1 MKKATCRDMRGACDA
16 KFQGE
21 TPEEIGQGCRQHVM
35 EMVQSGDEAHKI
47 AMDDM
52 MKLGK
57 EEQEKWYEDFRSRFD
72 SLQDA

>member
-1 MKKATCRDMRGACDA
+1 MKKATCRDVRGACDA

-21 TPEEIGQGCRQHVM
+21 TAEEMGANCRQHVM
-35 EMVQSGDEAHKI
+35 EMMQ
-47 AMDDM
+47 
-52 MKLGK
+52 LRK

>member
-16 KFQGE
+16 EFQGE
-21 TPEEIGQGCRQHVM
+21 TPEEIDQGCRQHVM

>member
-1 MKKATCRDMRGACDA
+1 
-16 KFQGE
+16 
-21 TPEEIGQGCRQHVM
+21 M

>member
-1 MKKATCRDMRGACDA
+1 
-16 KFQGE
+16 
-21 TPEEIGQGCRQHVM
+21 
-35 EMVQSGDEAHKI
+35 
-47 AMDDM
+47 M